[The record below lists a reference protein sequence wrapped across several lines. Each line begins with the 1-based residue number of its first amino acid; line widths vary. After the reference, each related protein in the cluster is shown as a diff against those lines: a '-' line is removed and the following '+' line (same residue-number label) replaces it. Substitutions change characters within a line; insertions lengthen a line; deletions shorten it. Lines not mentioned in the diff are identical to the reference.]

1 MRNQPHHL
9 PRWIVLPL
17 PLTPRWLAPIHSDAE
32 PLSGRQQV
40 ADAGGSASPTV
51 RSASNRETCLA
62 SQRSRPAGVRTPRA
76 SSSWAIAAS
85 ASVNEPGT
93 RKALPSSP
101 LGPSPPPLSVSGW
114 ENGAAGQTR
123 RLRSRMPEP
132 RIYRTW
138 RNDIVVAC
146 GISRAT
152 APWWFGEAVSI
163 ARSVRAGLRLIRI
176 FRDHQY
182 AQRGVRGADR
192 GRRILVDDPLYQGG

>member
-1 MRNQPHHL
+1 MWNQPHHL

-51 RSASNRETCLA
+51 HSASNRETCLA

-114 ENGAAGQTR
+114 ENATTSLQDARAVNLPHMAERYHRRQPARYHSRASIASPSMIEAGSVVLR
-123 RLRSRMPEP
+123 RFWAELTAPEP
-132 RIYRTW
+132 EL
-138 RNDIVVAC
+138 
-146 GISRAT
+146 
-152 APWWFGEAVSI
+152 FE
-163 ARSVRAGLRLIRI
+163 
-176 FRDHQY
+176 
-182 AQRGVRGADR
+182 
-192 GRRILVDDPLYQGG
+192 